1 MQVEAAPPLPVA
13 QVLDYYQYLDPLLLL
28 LSAAQ
33 MQAFEGPIGNCGSPE
48 AANHP
53 VFLVA
58 PSLLVEEQAAAPV
71 HRLWDDRRRIL
82 ELAFISDEHR
92 ALACWPE
99 LYSEYWLS
107 LKSLLRSPLYA
118 DCQYRIGQSAWNM
131 ARELPVPVET
141 SFSQL
146 LDAGMQREEIS
157 SVARL
162 NEAFMRTLTGL
173 VLDIT
178 FARIGCD
185 GGCGQSTPVQEDEP
199 VRTRKKRKAHS
210 RTRAA

>member
-1 MQVEAAPPLPVA
+1 MVTAVLQKRRIILYFWLLPRF
-13 QVLDYYQYLDPLLLL
+13 
-28 LSAAQ
+28 SAKNKR
-33 MQAFEGPIGNCGSPE
+33 PRRCIDCGIE
-48 AANHP
+48 
-53 VFLVA
+53 
-58 PSLLVEEQAAAPV
+58 
-71 HRLWDDRRRIL
+71 RRRIL

-118 DCQYRIGQSAWNM
+118 DCQYRIGQSAWTM
-131 ARELPVPVET
+131 AREFPVPVET
-141 SFSQL
+141 GISQL
-146 LDAGMQREEIS
+146 MDAGMQAEEIS
-157 SVARL
+157 SLARM
-162 NEAFMRTLTGL
+162 NEAFLQAMTGL

-185 GGCGQSTPVQEDEP
+185 GGCGQSTPVQEEP
-199 VRTRKKRKAHS
+199 ANMTKKRKANS